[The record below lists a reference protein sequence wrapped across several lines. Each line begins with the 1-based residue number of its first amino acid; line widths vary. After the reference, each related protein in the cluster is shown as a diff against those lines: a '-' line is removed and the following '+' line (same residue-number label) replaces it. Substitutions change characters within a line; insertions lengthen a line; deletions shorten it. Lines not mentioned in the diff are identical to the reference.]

1 MLVEKMKYKDI
12 DRIFQTKQTP
22 FLVID
27 KDVIRHKCIEFK
39 ETIGQ
44 ARLFY
49 ALKANPH
56 KRIVKLLLE
65 LGVGFEI
72 SSQEELS
79 FLLSQ
84 GVSPQRLISSNP
96 VKTEGF
102 IKAACAGGVE
112 FLAFDSHAEIAKLVQ
127 FAPGSKVYVRLSVS
141 NEGSQWPLSRK
152 FGVDAEEAVGLLIE
166 AEKRGLDPCG
176 VTFHVGSQC
185 TEEAT
190 WIRALEKSK
199 EVWDLAESHGLR
211 LRMLNI
217 GGGFPINYTS
227 RAPSIVRII
236 KLVKGVIEKMFP
248 RNIEIF
254 IEPGRAIVGE
264 AGVLVASVIGK
275 GTRNGGKWLYL
286 DVGVFNGLM
295 ESIGGIQYQMAV
307 AGNGSKS
314 KWVLAGPSCD
324 SFDVISTEVELAE
337 PEVGGRVYIMSAGA
351 YTTAY
356 ASNFNGFC
364 VPKTYFI

>member
-236 KLVKGVIEKMFP
+236 KLVKGVIECLRCCTTAKP
-248 RNIEIF
+248 EIIF
-254 IEPGRAIVGE
+254 GKYGGRKLRDGFTAFE
-264 AGVLVASVIGK
+264 WNCLERA
-275 GTRNGGKWLYL
+275 
-286 DVGVFNGLM
+286 M
-295 ESIGGIQYQMAV
+295 EKFFRSQKPCPEQSKHSA
-307 AGNGSKS
+307 SKS
-314 KWVLAGPSCD
+314 A
-324 SFDVISTEVELAE
+324 
-337 PEVGGRVYIMSAGA
+337 SACLLNSA
-351 YTTAY
+351 KVRTPITKEDAPQETT
-356 ASNFNGFC
+356 
-364 VPKTYFI
+364 V